1 MLCAGLCF
9 LALPPC
15 TSGECFLHTYRV
27 VCTHFPRRKARLRFK
42 QWHKTQLDCPFNF
55 AFPGSFLSL
64 LQLLHSSSH
73 VPAWPRLPKIQST
86 AEDGGVLRSWRE
98 LQRRMPQF
106 CCSFVSV
113 VELNFAFYKPDLIT
127 LRLQTTSRFTR
138 SSFGARSAHDSAFY
152 CCSLP
157 IRRGIQVPRGLRYR
171 PGSREHNSPCI
182 IGTSVSQNKSQGER
196 SDEGA
201 GVILDQQSQ

>member
-9 LALPPC
+9 LALLPC

-42 QWHKTQLDCPFNF
+42 QWHETQLDCPFNF
-55 AFPGSFLSL
+55 TLPGSFLSL

-73 VPAWPRLPKIQST
+73 VPARRRLPKIQST
-86 AEDGGVLRSWRE
+86 AEDGASE
-98 LQRRMPQF
+98 AHAQF

-127 LRLQTTSRFTR
+127 PRLQTTSRFTR
-138 SSFGARSAHDSAFY
+138 SSFEATTRSAHDCAFY

-157 IRRGIQVPRGLRYR
+157 IRRGIQIPRGFRYH
-171 PGSREHNSPCI
+171 PGSREHSLVLLGPLCHRTSPK
-182 IGTSVSQNKSQGER
+182 GRGLRRAQE
-196 SDEGA
+196 
-201 GVILDQQSQ
+201 